1 MVTYGRRGVFA
12 CAVADG
18 ANAIA
23 IVATSM
29 AISKMTSFACRGPSI
44 ASLTLISIPV
54 CSISVRARIISEHLD
69 AANSEARTL
78 SGVSRSS
85 LPHSREK
92 FSLPNRMVRRSGGD
106 RRRLLGD
113 YDPPRT
119 TSRERRWY
127 ILPPRVEQRKMK
139 GARSLNGARR
149 SWKAMMTNEYAFE
162 MTTSAIRVGAGVTG
176 EVGAELAD
184 LGKQHV
190 LVLTDPN
197 LRAQP
202 PVGRV
207 LESLETHKIR
217 FSIFDR
223 VRGGTDR
230 RIIPRRDL
238 RRPSRRFRRLRRGG
252 RRFNDRYREGC

>member
-1 MVTYGRRGVFA
+1 MTWGWSLVTYGRRGVFA

-18 ANAIA
+18 GANAIA

-29 AISKMTSFACRGPSI
+29 AVSKMTSFACRGPSI
-44 ASLTLISIPV
+44 SIPV
-54 CSISVRARIISEHLD
+54 FSISVRARIISEHLD

-85 LPHSREK
+85 SPHSREK
-92 FSLPNRMVRRSGGD
+92 FRLPNRMVRRAGGD
-106 RRRLLGD
+106 RSRLLGD
-113 YDPPRT
+113 YEPPRT
-119 TSRERRWY
+119 ASRERRWY

-139 GARSLNGARR
+139 AARPLNGARR

-162 MTTSAIRVGAGVTG
+162 MTSSAIRVGAGVTG

-197 LRAQP
+197 LRALP
-202 PVGRV
+202 PVGTV
-207 LESLETHKIR
+207 LESLE
-217 FSIFDR
+217 
-223 VRGGTDR
+223 
-230 RIIPRRDL
+230 
-238 RRPSRRFRRLRRGG
+238 
-252 RRFNDRYREGC
+252 